1 MATWRRVTT
10 AGGTTWTGSR
20 GKVAAI
26 TGGAS
31 GIGAGTVRRF
41 VEEGAKVLIADL
53 DQDKGAALAAE
64 LGAAAAFLRTDVS
77 KEEDIAAMVAETT
90 DRFGRIDVLFNNAGF
105 GGALGPIEST
115 TVADYDL
122 TMDVLL
128 KSVFLGIKHVAPL
141 MKAQGSGSI
150 ISTASVAGIR
160 AGYAPHL
167 YSVAKCAV
175 IHLTKTV
182 ALELGEHGIRVN
194 AICPGFIATP
204 LAAGRPDA
212 DESQID
218 QMRAAGAVVAGARPG
233 RRAARHRQH
242 GAVPRQRRRRV
253 GHRPGVRRRRRL
265 RGRTAVVALA
275 EVRPHGAPDP
285 PPPPAR
291 PLTRRSHSYK
301 TGAVPGRTMAA

>member
-1 MATWRRVTT
+1 MDRLQ
-10 AGGTTWTGSR
+10 

-53 DQDKGAALAAE
+53 DETKGAALSAD
-64 LGAAAAFLRTDVS
+64 LGPAAAFLRTDVS

-90 DRFGRIDVLFNNAGF
+90 DRFGHIDVLFNNAGF

-128 KSVFLGIKHVAPL
+128 KSVFLGMKHVAPL

-167 YSVAKCAV
+167 YSVAKSAV
-175 IHLTKTV
+175 IHLTRTV

-194 AICPGFIATP
+194 VICPGFIATA

-212 DESQID
+212 DERQIE
-218 QMRAAGAVVAGARPG
+218 QLRAAGAASQVLG
-233 RRAARHRQH
+233 
-242 GAVPRQRRRRV
+242 RV
-253 GHRPGVRRRRRL
+253 GEPVDIANMALFLASDESEWITGREFVVDGGFEAGPPWSRWPDFTRLERPIRHHRP
-265 RGRTAVVALA
+265 
-275 EVRPHGAPDP
+275 PD
-285 PPPPAR
+285 R
-291 PLTRRSHSYK
+291 
-301 TGAVPGRTMAA
+301 

>member
-1 MATWRRVTT
+1 MDRLT
-10 AGGTTWTGSR
+10 

-41 VEEGAKVLIADL
+41 VEEGAQVLIADL
-53 DQDKGAALAAE
+53 DDAKGAALADE
-64 LGAAAAFLRTDVS
+64 LGADTAFLRTDVS

-167 YSVAKCAV
+167 YSVAKSAV
-175 IHLTKTV
+175 IHLTRTV

-212 DESQID
+212 DETPA
-218 QMRAAGAVVAGARPG
+218 RADADGRRRLAGPRTG
-233 RRAARHRQH
+233 RRARRHRQH
-242 GAVPRQRRRRV
+242 GPVPRQRRV
-253 GHRPGVRRRRRL
+253 GVDHRPRVRRRRRL
-265 RGRTAVVALA
+265 RGGAAVVALA
-275 EVRPHGAPDP
+275 EVRPHGTADP
-285 PPPPAR
+285 PPPATR
-291 PLTRRSHSYK
+291 PLS
-301 TGAVPGRTMAA
+301 GPVAVTPSAGPGRP

>member
-1 MATWRRVTT
+1 MGRLE
-10 AGGTTWTGSR
+10 

-53 DQDKGAALAAE
+53 DQAKGEALAAE
-64 LGAAAAFLRTDVS
+64 LGASTAFLHTDVS
-77 KEEDIAAMVAETT
+77 KEADIAAMIAETT

-115 TVADYDL
+115 SVADYDL

-128 KSVFLGIKHVAPL
+128 KSVFLGMKHAAPA

-150 ISTASVAGIR
+150 ISTASVAGLR
-160 AGYAPHL
+160 VGYAPHL

-182 ALELGEHGIRVN
+182 ALELGEHSIRVN

-212 DESQID
+212 DESQIE
-218 QMRAAGAVVAGARPG
+218 QLRQAGAASQVLG
-233 RRAARHRQH
+233 
-242 GAVPRQRRRRV
+242 RV
-253 GHRPGVRRRRRL
+253 GEPLDIANMALFLASDDSEWITGREFVVDGGFEAGPPWSRWPKFARMERPIRHHRP
-265 RGRTAVVALA
+265 
-275 EVRPHGAPDP
+275 PD
-285 PPPPAR
+285 R
-291 PLTRRSHSYK
+291 
-301 TGAVPGRTMAA
+301 

>member
-1 MATWRRVTT
+1 MDRLSGR
-10 AGGTTWTGSR
+10 
-20 GKVAAI
+20 VAAI

-53 DQDKGAALAAE
+53 DADRGAALVAE
-64 LGAAAAFLRTDVS
+64 LGDATAFLRTDVS
-77 KEEDIAAMVAETT
+77 KEEDVAAMIAETT

-122 TMDVLL
+122 TMDVLV
-128 KSVFLGIKHVAPL
+128 KSVFLGMKHVAPV

-150 ISTASVAGIR
+150 ISTASVAGLR
-160 AGYAPHL
+160 SGYAPHL
-167 YSVAKCAV
+167 YSVAKAAV

-218 QMRAAGAVVAGARPG
+218 QMRTG
-233 RRAARHRQH
+233 AARAQVL
-242 GAVPRQRRRRV
+242 GRV
-253 GHRPGVRRRRRL
+253 GEPVDIANMALFLAGDESTWITGREFVVDGGFEAGPPWSRFPKFATMERPIRHHRP
-265 RGRTAVVALA
+265 
-275 EVRPHGAPDP
+275 PD
-285 PPPPAR
+285 R
-291 PLTRRSHSYK
+291 
-301 TGAVPGRTMAA
+301 

>member
-1 MATWRRVTT
+1 MGRLD
-10 AGGTTWTGSR
+10 

-41 VEEGAKVLIADL
+41 LEEGAQVLIADL
-53 DQDKGAALAAE
+53 DGDKGAAVAAE
-64 LGAAAAFLRTDVS
+64 LGAGTAFLRTDVS
-77 KEEDIAAMVAETT
+77 KEEDVAAMIAETV
-90 DRFGRIDVLFNNAGF
+90 DRFGRIDVLYNNAGF

-115 TVADYDL
+115 SVADYDL

-128 KSVFLGIKHVAPL
+128 KSVFLGMKHVAPV

-150 ISTASVAGIR
+150 ISTASVAGLR
-160 AGYAPHL
+160 VGYAPHL

-182 ALELGEHGIRVN
+182 ALELGEHGVRVN

-212 DESQID
+212 DESQIE
-218 QMRAAGAVVAGARPG
+218 QLRATGASSQVLG
-233 RRAARHRQH
+233 
-242 GAVPRQRRRRV
+242 RV
-253 GHRPGVRRRRRL
+253 GEPLDIANMALFLASDDAEWITGREFVVDGGFEAGPPWSRWPKFARMERPIRHHRP
-265 RGRTAVVALA
+265 
-275 EVRPHGAPDP
+275 PD
-285 PPPPAR
+285 R
-291 PLTRRSHSYK
+291 
-301 TGAVPGRTMAA
+301 

>member
-1 MATWRRVTT
+1 MGRLD
-10 AGGTTWTGSR
+10 

-41 VEEGAKVLIADL
+41 GEEGAKVLIADL
-53 DQDKGAALAAE
+53 DQAKGDALAAE
-64 LGAAAAFLRTDVS
+64 LGASVAFLRTDVS
-77 KEEDIAAMVAETT
+77 KEEDIAAMLAETT

-115 TVADYDL
+115 SLADYDL

-128 KSVFLGIKHVAPL
+128 KSVFLGMKHVAPL
-141 MKAQGSGSI
+141 MKAQRSGSI
-150 ISTASVAGIR
+150 ISTASVAGMR

-175 IHLTKTV
+175 IHLTRSV

-204 LAAGRPDA
+204 LAVGRPEA

-218 QMRAAGAVVAGARPG
+218 QLRESGASAQVLGRIGEPRDIANMALFLASDDSEWITGREFVVDGGFEAGRPWSRWPQFARMERPI
-233 RRAARHRQH
+233 RH
-242 GAVPRQRRRRV
+242 
-253 GHRPGVRRRRRL
+253 HRP
-265 RGRTAVVALA
+265 
-275 EVRPHGAPDP
+275 PD
-285 PPPPAR
+285 R
-291 PLTRRSHSYK
+291 
-301 TGAVPGRTMAA
+301 

>member
-1 MATWRRVTT
+1 MGRLE
-10 AGGTTWTGSR
+10 
-20 GKVAAI
+20 GKVATI

-53 DQDKGAALAAE
+53 DQAKGDALAAE
-64 LGAAAAFLRTDVS
+64 LGAGAAFLRTDVS
-77 KEEDIAAMVAETT
+77 KEEDIAAMVAETV

-115 TVADYDL
+115 TIADYDL

-128 KSVFLGIKHVAPL
+128 KSVFLGMKHVAPL

-182 ALELGEHGIRVN
+182 ALELGEHGVRVN

-204 LAAGRPDA
+204 LAVGRPDA

-218 QMRAAGAVVAGARPG
+218 QLRASGASSQVLG
-233 RRAARHRQH
+233 
-242 GAVPRQRRRRV
+242 RV
-253 GHRPGVRRRRRL
+253 GEPLDIANMALFLASDDSEWITAREFVVDGGFEAGPPWSRWPKFARMERPIRHHRP
-265 RGRTAVVALA
+265 
-275 EVRPHGAPDP
+275 PD
-285 PPPPAR
+285 R
-291 PLTRRSHSYK
+291 
-301 TGAVPGRTMAA
+301 

>member
-1 MATWRRVTT
+1 MGRLD
-10 AGGTTWTGSR
+10 

-53 DQDKGAALAAE
+53 DADKGEALAQE
-64 LGAAAAFLRTDVS
+64 LGVATAFLRTDVS
-77 KEEDIAAMVAETT
+77 KEGDVAAMIAETT
-90 DRFGRIDVLFNNAGF
+90 DRWGRIDVLFNNAGF

-115 TVADYDL
+115 SVEDYDL
-122 TMDVLL
+122 TMDVLV
-128 KSVFLGIKHVAPL
+128 KSVFLGMKHVAPV

-150 ISTASVAGIR
+150 ISTASVAGLR
-160 AGYAPHL
+160 VGYAPHL

-182 ALELGEHGIRVN
+182 AMELGEQSIRVN

-218 QMRAAGAVVAGARPG
+218 QLRAAGASSQVLG
-233 RRAARHRQH
+233 
-242 GAVPRQRRRRV
+242 RV
-253 GHRPGVRRRRRL
+253 GEALDIANMALFLASDESEWITGREFVVDGGFEAGPPWSRWPRFARMERPIRHHRP
-265 RGRTAVVALA
+265 
-275 EVRPHGAPDP
+275 PD
-285 PPPPAR
+285 R
-291 PLTRRSHSYK
+291 
-301 TGAVPGRTMAA
+301 

>member
-1 MATWRRVTT
+1 MNRLE
-10 AGGTTWTGSR
+10 

-41 VEEGAKVLIADL
+41 VEEGAKVVIADL
-53 DQDKGAALAAE
+53 DQDKGQALAGE
-64 LGAAAAFLRTDVS
+64 LGAASAFLRTDVS
-77 KEEDIAAMVAETT
+77 KEEDIAALIAETT
-90 DRFGRIDVLFNNAGF
+90 DRFGRIDVLYNNAGF

-115 TVADYDL
+115 SIADYDL

-128 KSVFLGIKHVAPL
+128 KSVFLGMKHVAPV
-141 MKAQGSGSI
+141 MKAQRSGSI

-160 AGYAPHL
+160 VGYAPHL

-182 ALELGEHGIRVN
+182 ALELGEHGVRVN

-204 LAAGRPDA
+204 LAVGRPDA

-218 QMRAAGAVVAGARPG
+218 QLRASGASSQVLG
-233 RRAARHRQH
+233 
-242 GAVPRQRRRRV
+242 RV
-253 GHRPGVRRRRRL
+253 GEPLDIANMALFLASDDSEWITGREFVVDGGFEAGPPWSRWPKFARMERPIRHHRP
-265 RGRTAVVALA
+265 
-275 EVRPHGAPDP
+275 PD
-285 PPPPAR
+285 R
-291 PLTRRSHSYK
+291 
-301 TGAVPGRTMAA
+301 

>member
-1 MATWRRVTT
+1 MGRLD
-10 AGGTTWTGSR
+10 

-53 DQDKGAALAAE
+53 DADKGEALAQE
-64 LGAAAAFLRTDVS
+64 LGASTAFLRTDVS
-77 KEEDIAAMVAETT
+77 KEGDVAAMIAETT
-90 DRFGRIDVLFNNAGF
+90 DRWGRIDVLFNNAGF

-115 TVADYDL
+115 SVEDYDL
-122 TMDVLL
+122 TMDVLV
-128 KSVFLGIKHVAPL
+128 KSVFLGMKHVAPV

-150 ISTASVAGIR
+150 ISTASVAGLR
-160 AGYAPHL
+160 VGYAPHL

-182 ALELGEHGIRVN
+182 AMELGEQSIRVN

-218 QMRAAGAVVAGARPG
+218 QLRATGATSQVLG
-233 RRAARHRQH
+233 
-242 GAVPRQRRRRV
+242 RV
-253 GHRPGVRRRRRL
+253 GEALDIANMALFLASDESEWITGREFVVDGGFEAGPPWSRWPRFARMERPIRHHRP
-265 RGRTAVVALA
+265 
-275 EVRPHGAPDP
+275 PD
-285 PPPPAR
+285 R
-291 PLTRRSHSYK
+291 
-301 TGAVPGRTMAA
+301 

>member
-1 MATWRRVTT
+1 MERL
-10 AGGTTWTGSR
+10 S

-53 DQDKGAALAAE
+53 DADRGAGLAAD
-64 LGAAAAFLRTDVS
+64 LGEATAFLRTDVS
-77 KEEDIAAMVAETT
+77 KEEDVAAMIAETT

-122 TMDVLL
+122 TMDVLV
-128 KSVFLGIKHVAPL
+128 KSVFLGMKHVAPV

-150 ISTASVAGIR
+150 ISTASVAGLR
-160 AGYAPHL
+160 SGYAPHL
-167 YSVAKCAV
+167 YSVAKAAV

-218 QMRAAGAVVAGARPG
+218 QMRTGGARAQVLG
-233 RRAARHRQH
+233 
-242 GAVPRQRRRRV
+242 RV
-253 GHRPGVRRRRRL
+253 GEPVDIANMALFLAGDESTWITGREFVVDGGFEAGPSWSRFPKFATMERPIRHHRP
-265 RGRTAVVALA
+265 
-275 EVRPHGAPDP
+275 PD
-285 PPPPAR
+285 R
-291 PLTRRSHSYK
+291 
-301 TGAVPGRTMAA
+301 

>member
-1 MATWRRVTT
+1 MDRLE
-10 AGGTTWTGSR
+10 

-41 VEEGAKVLIADL
+41 VEEGAKVLIADF
-53 DQDKGAALAAE
+53 DEVKGDALAAE
-64 LGAAAAFLRTDVS
+64 LGSATVYLRTDVS

-150 ISTASVAGIR
+150 ISTASVAGLR

-204 LAAGRPDA
+204 LAVGRPDA
-212 DESQID
+212 DETQID
-218 QMRAAGAVVAGARPG
+218 EMRTAGAAAQVLGRIGEPLDIANMALFLASDDSRWITGQEFVVDGGFEAGPPWSRWPKFARIERPI
-233 RRAARHRQH
+233 RH
-242 GAVPRQRRRRV
+242 
-253 GHRPGVRRRRRL
+253 HRP
-265 RGRTAVVALA
+265 
-275 EVRPHGAPDP
+275 PD
-285 PPPPAR
+285 R
-291 PLTRRSHSYK
+291 
-301 TGAVPGRTMAA
+301 

>member
-1 MATWRRVTT
+1 M
-10 AGGTTWTGSR
+10 SR
-20 GKVAAI
+20 LEGKVAVI

-41 VEEGAKVLIADL
+41 VDEGAKVLIADL
-53 DQDKGAALAAE
+53 DQEKGDALAAT
-64 LGAAAAFLRTDVS
+64 LGAATAFLRTDVS
-77 KEEDIAAMVAETT
+77 KEEDIAAMLAETI
-90 DRFGRIDVLFNNAGF
+90 DRFGRVDVLYNNAGF

-115 TVADYDL
+115 SLADYDL

-128 KSVFLGIKHVAPL
+128 KSVFLGMKHVAPV

-160 AGYAPHL
+160 VGYAPHL

-182 ALELGEHGIRVN
+182 ALELGEHGVRAN

-218 QMRAAGAVVAGARPG
+218 QLRAAGASSQVLG
-233 RRAARHRQH
+233 
-242 GAVPRQRRRRV
+242 RV
-253 GHRPGVRRRRRL
+253 GEALDIANMALFLASDESEWITGREFVVDGGFEAGPPWSRWPKFARMERPIRHHRP
-265 RGRTAVVALA
+265 
-275 EVRPHGAPDP
+275 PD
-285 PPPPAR
+285 R
-291 PLTRRSHSYK
+291 
-301 TGAVPGRTMAA
+301 